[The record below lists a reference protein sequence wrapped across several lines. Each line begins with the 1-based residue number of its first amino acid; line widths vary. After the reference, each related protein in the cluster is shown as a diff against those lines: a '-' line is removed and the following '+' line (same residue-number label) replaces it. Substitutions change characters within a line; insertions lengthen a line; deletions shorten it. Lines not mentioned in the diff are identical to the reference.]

1 MINFIIAAIFVLSPD
16 SISEPN
22 PDIMI
27 YFEPPISNKEIT
39 ISVDDDL
46 IEGEISKDYF
56 YLESYPVS
64 HGHHLLKVFT
74 PEDTLVFPFFV
85 NEMAEEV
92 KNLNID
98 FFSIGGG
105 ATKNVVPDTLTFTTY
120 KPGLFS
126 LAEINAGFS
135 IFNIPATVT
144 YIKDIDYPIGWYGY
158 GNIKYKDFKLEGGY
172 LSLNFDELTMYSPSG
187 LGVLQDYSDRYFS
200 LKPFYLYSIAYDTLF
215 FEYPRVFYGGKLTL
229 LNKISFTAFKAY
241 DDTANFEGFPFEPP
255 ERAILLSPY
264 FSLSNSLFGIFGQ
277 LAITEGSPNIFIE
290 NKIRGRAYEV
300 GFKLKDVKLFYRDV
314 GKNFLN
320 LGNPYLEKRKGLH
333 LDGDIDISKISLS
346 LDNEIYYLNE
356 TLNYLLSNSLN
367 LEFSNFGI
375 LSSFQYA
382 NEKQDSLNDISY
394 YISGGFEIK
403 TKAFYL
409 STVLSHN
416 GGYGY
421 FVSTTN
427 SINTSTS
434 LFLGP
439 FSLNV
444 NVSLTYGSSNKYNFS
459 NLLNYNISDNFR
471 LQIMDTGNYSD
482 CALENSLK
490 CEIFYSM

>member
-27 YFEPPISNKEIT
+27 YFEPPMSNKKIT
-39 ISVDDDL
+39 VSVDNDL

-64 HGHHLLKVFT
+64 SGNHLLKVFT
-74 PEDTLVFPFFV
+74 SEDTLVFPFFV
-85 NEMAEEV
+85 NEMTEKV
-92 KNLNID
+92 KSINID

-105 ATKNVVPDTLTFTTY
+105 ATKNVVPDSLTFTTY

-135 IFNIPATVT
+135 FFNIPTTIT
-144 YIKDIDYPIGWYGY
+144 YIKDIDYPLGWYGY
-158 GNIKYKDFKLEGGY
+158 GNIKYKDFELEGGY

-187 LGVLQDYSDRYFS
+187 LGFLQDYSNRYFS
-200 LKPFYLYSIAYDTLF
+200 LKPFYLYSVAYDTLF
-215 FEYPRVFYGGKLTL
+215 FEYPRVFYGGKFTL
-229 LNKISFTAFKAY
+229 FNKISFTAFRAY
-241 DDTANFEGFPFEPP
+241 DDTANFVGFPFEPP
-255 ERAILLSPY
+255 ERAILLSPC
-264 FSLSNSLFGIFGQ
+264 FSISNDLLGIFGQ
-277 LAITEGSPNIFIE
+277 LAITEGSPNIFTE
-290 NKIRGRAYEV
+290 NKIRGRAYEA

-314 GKNFLN
+314 GENFLN
-320 LGNPYLEKRKGLH
+320 LGNPYLEKRRGLH
-333 LDGDIDISKISLS
+333 LDGDIYMSKISLS
-346 LDNEIYYLNE
+346 LDNEVYYLNN
-356 TLNYLLSNSLN
+356 TLNYFLSNNLN
-367 LEFSNFGI
+367 VEFSNFGI

-382 NEKQDSLNDISY
+382 DEKRDSLQDISY
-394 YISGGFEIK
+394 YISVGAEIK
-403 TKAFYL
+403 TKVFYL
-409 STVLSHN
+409 STVFSHS
-416 GGYGY
+416 GDYGY
-421 FVSTTN
+421 FGSTTN
-427 SINTSTS
+427 SINTSAS

-444 NVSLTYGSSNKYNFS
+444 NVSLTYGSSDKYNFS

-482 CALENSLK
+482 GSLENSLK
-490 CEIFYSM
+490 GEIFYSM